1 MRKFPIVILMLVAI
15 GLSSAIQSELDRRRS
30 GPIAGDDPMLP
41 RSGEELARF
50 SFGFNSL
57 LADLFWVRTVIYF
70 GGRLEE
76 QRTTGDRF
84 TLDNMPLLAP
94 LLRATTEIDPH
105 HIAAY
110 RFGAFFLA
118 YRDFDQAV
126 EFTRRGIERNP
137 EDWRLYQDLGM
148 IYWRAGRFREASQ
161 AYSVGAELPGA
172 PAWMKGIS
180 ATMAARG
187 GDIETARELFTRLY
201 EESRDENIRRFCLEQ
216 LERIERESAMPRR

>member
-1 MRKFPIVILMLVAI
+1 MRKFPALILMLVAI
-15 GLSSAIQSELDRRRS
+15 GLSAAIQSALDRRSS

-57 LADLFWVRTVIYF
+57 LADLFWVRTVLYF

-76 QRTTGDRF
+76 QRKAGDRF

-94 LLRATTEIDPH
+94 LLRATTGIDPH

-118 YRDFDQAV
+118 YRDIDQAV
-126 EFTRRGIERNP
+126 EFTRRGIESNP
-137 EDWRLYQDLGM
+137 VEWRLYQDLGM

-161 AYSVGAELPGA
+161 AYAAGAALPGA
-172 PAWMKGIS
+172 PAWMKGMS

-187 GDIETARELFTRLY
+187 GDIETARELFARLY

-216 LERIERESAMPRR
+216 LERLERESAMPRR